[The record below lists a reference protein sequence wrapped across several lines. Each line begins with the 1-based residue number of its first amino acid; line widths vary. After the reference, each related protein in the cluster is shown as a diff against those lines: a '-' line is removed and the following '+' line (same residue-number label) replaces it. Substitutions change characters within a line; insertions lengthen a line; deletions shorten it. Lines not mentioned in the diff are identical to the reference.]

1 MDPGRKFGE
10 NVRRERMRRGMTQED
25 LAHAAGVHPTAI
37 SRLETS
43 DRNPR
48 FLMIM
53 RVAGALS
60 VKPAKLFEGI
70 G

>member
-1 MDPGRKFGE
+1 
-10 NVRRERMRRGMTQED
+10 MTQED